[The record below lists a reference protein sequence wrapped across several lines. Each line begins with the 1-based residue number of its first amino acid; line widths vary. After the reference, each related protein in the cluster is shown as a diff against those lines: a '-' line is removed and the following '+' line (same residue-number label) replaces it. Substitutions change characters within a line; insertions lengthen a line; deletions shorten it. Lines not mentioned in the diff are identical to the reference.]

1 MHKLNLRGAT
11 RRTLLILWLPST
23 LLVLPVAAY
32 LLASSGPSSTILPFT
47 AGNPSGS
54 LFAAAPPQGSVLGD
68 SVVANSDARSRLIQS
83 FLINHGSP
91 LANHAGTFVTVA
103 DKYNLDWRLLP
114 AIAGAESNFGRSIPR
129 GSFNAWG
136 WGIPTGASSGIGF
149 DSWDDGIETVGR
161 GLRNGYLNKGYN
173 TLMEIESRYT
183 PPSAS
188 QKSHPWVTHVSA
200 FMYELEH
207 TK

>member
-1 MHKLNLRGAT
+1 MQMLNLRGAT
-11 RRTLLILWLPST
+11 RRTLLVLWLPST
-23 LLVLPVAAY
+23 LLVLPVAASI
-32 LLASSGPSSTILPFT
+32 LASSGPSSTILPFQ

-68 SVVANSDARSRLIQS
+68 SVVANSDVRAHMIQD
-83 FLINHGSP
+83 FLMSHSSP

-114 AIAGAESNFGRSIPR
+114 AIAGTESNFGRSIPP

-136 WGIPTGASSGIGF
+136 WGIPTGAQRGIGF
-149 DSWDDGIETVGR
+149 ANWDDGIETVGR
-161 GLRNGYLNKGYN
+161 GLRNGYLNNGYN
-173 TLMEIESRYT
+173 SLLEIESRYT
-183 PPSAS
+183 PPSAA
-188 QKSHPWVTHVSA
+188 QKSHPWVAAVSQ